1 MLASPGQ
8 QSLADAT
15 GTAMHCLALVT
26 AAVVVMTAGDYL
38 LKLASLRDD
47 AFTSVPFVLGSAL
60 YAVSAI
66 GWLVAMRQ
74 MNLASLGAVTA
85 VVSVALLALLGAACF
100 GERLSTREL
109 AGLGLAGIAL
119 MLLSR
124 PA

>member
-1 MLASPGQ
+1 
-8 QSLADAT
+8 
-15 GTAMHCLALVT
+15 MHCLALVT
-26 AAVVVMTAGDYL
+26 TAVVVMTAGDYL

-85 VVSVALLALLGAACF
+85 VARRCS
-100 GERLSTREL
+100 
-109 AGLGLAGIAL
+109 
-119 MLLSR
+119 
-124 PA
+124 